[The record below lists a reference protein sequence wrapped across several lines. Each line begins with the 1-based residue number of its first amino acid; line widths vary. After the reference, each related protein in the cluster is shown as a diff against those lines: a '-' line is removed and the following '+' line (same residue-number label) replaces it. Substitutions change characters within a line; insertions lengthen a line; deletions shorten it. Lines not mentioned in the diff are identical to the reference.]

1 MFLGNTSRLS
11 TRYSDLL
18 YLSFLF
24 HDLLLKLIN
33 LSSFDSILIMLE
45 DFLEIIYQFLTAK
58 GVVFKDKR

>member
-1 MFLGNTSRLS
+1 MFLENSSRLS